1 MKRAKDGYNAV
12 TGSLESRN
20 CGSPTDTALATQSSE
35 GNRLRLVFTV
45 NESAFALHVSHSTM
59 WRLIYDRQI
68 PACKVRGRVMIRVKD
83 LDRYLEQNMV
93 KDYV

>member
-12 TGSLESRN
+12 TESPENRN
-20 CGSPTDTALATQSSE
+20 YSQSSDTALDVKSSE

-45 NESAFALHVSHSTM
+45 NESAFALHVSQSTM
-59 WRLIYDRQI
+59 WRMVYHRQI
-68 PACKVRGRVMIRVKD
+68 PSCKVRGRVMIRVKD

-93 KDYV
+93 KDYA